1 MVYAEEVEWRFY
13 QGTGIIAANFI
24 EMASWAT
31 DSRLQSQLIQCN
43 IIYNITRLMPQDC
56 GSIDNEISTF
66 LAKWIV
72 KNWQWNPDLIKA
84 PSSAHKARYLKAQIG
99 WMQHKIIDLKNSLQS
114 EKFTNTQ
121 YNDFD
126 CKQQLVIEYMQ
137 IVTIKSSMLCSWQWN
152 LLTSTKYKHSIC
164 DLC

>member
-1 MVYAEEVEWRFY
+1 MKIQSGARDYCNHLCRNGNLGNWF
-13 QGTGIIAANFI
+13 Q
-24 EMASWAT
+24 AT
-31 DSRLQSQLIQCN
+31 KPTYSMQHHLQF
-43 IIYNITRLMPQDC
+43 C
-56 GSIDNEISTF
+56 GSVDNEISTF